1 MKPARHAA
9 GEPVRR
15 IADPTASRE
24 PHDHPADP
32 TPAPTDLPVI
42 ELRRRHD
49 GWTAE
54 RQRTFLT
61 VLAETGCISDACT
74 QAGVSSRSA
83 YRLRQRPD
91 AAAFAA
97 AWDQALRLATLRL
110 TTIAFERAIKGTV
123 REFWK
128 DDERVGETRAPSDKL
143 LTFLLGHLLPRQGAP
158 SRLDAFDTALAEIRT
173 GFPAALAGLADHSV
187 EMVPIVSRDFFPAP
201 PGDPAEDS

>member
-15 IADPTASRE
+15 LADVAAHE
-24 PHDHPADP
+24 PHALTDP
-32 TPAPTDLPVI
+32 TPPQPDTLPVVP
-42 ELRRRHD
+42 LRTRHD

-61 VLAETGCISDACT
+61 VLAETGCISDACSL
-74 QAGVSSRSA
+74 AGVSSRSA

-110 TTIAFERAIKGTV
+110 TTIAYERAIKGTV

-128 DDERVGETRAPSDKL
+128 DGERVGETRSPSDKL
-143 LTFLLGHLLPRQGAP
+143 LTFLLGHLLPRQNGP
-158 SRLDAFDTALAEIRT
+158 SRLDAFDATLGQIRT
-173 GFPAALAGLADHSV
+173 GFPAALAELSDHPV
-187 EMVPIVSRDFFPAP
+187 ELEPIVSRDFFSAP
-201 PGDPAEDS
+201 PGDPREDW

>member
-9 GEPVRR
+9 GEPVRA
-15 IADPTASRE
+15 IADLPAHAE
-24 PHDHPADP
+24 PQTHADP
-32 TPAPTDLPVI
+32 TPLPTDLPVV
-42 ELRRRHD
+42 ELRTRHD

-61 VLAETGCISDACT
+61 VLAETGCISDACCL
-74 QAGVSSRSA
+74 AGVSSRSA

-110 TTIAFERAIKGTV
+110 TTIAFERAVKGTV

-128 DDERVGETRAPSDKL
+128 GGERVGETRAPSDKL
-143 LTFLLGHLLPRQGAP
+143 LTFLLSHLLPRQNGP
-158 SRLDAFDTALAEIRT
+158 SRLDAFDATLGTIRT
-173 GFPAALAGLADHSV
+173 GFPAALAELSDHPV
-187 EMVPIVSRDFFPAP
+187 ELEPIVSRDFFSAP
-201 PGDPAEDS
+201 PGDPKEDW